1 MLEEYSKGKVLTIQT
16 QRKHKVKKN
25 KKDEGAEEEDGEFD
39 ADKPLDPMDGDDSME
54 EESEE
59 EEFVE
64 RQFNFV
70 SEISI
75 FVDYAV
81 ISRYLYLIKD
91 KDYKHNALLLQGV
104 ISMFKR
110 ITN

>member
-1 MLEEYSKGKVLTIQT
+1 
-16 QRKHKVKKN
+16 
-25 KKDEGAEEEDGEFD
+25 
-39 ADKPLDPMDGDDSME
+39 MD

-81 ISRYLYLIKD
+81 ISRYL
-91 KDYKHNALLLQGV
+91 
-104 ISMFKR
+104 
-110 ITN
+110 